1 MLKAE
6 TKSGIARFGRSR
18 RAESGATPASGTT
31 FPPMDSTN
39 SGADKRTDQ
48 QRRTDYE
55 QPGDGWLEQAALGD
69 PMVTFDSDGRAYIT
83 NAERAEQ
90 FDRDGGGD

>member
-1 MLKAE
+1 M
-6 TKSGIARFGRSR
+6 
-18 RAESGATPASGTT
+18 
-31 FPPMDSTN
+31 TN
-39 SGADKRTDQ
+39 ENLLGDKPTDQ

-69 PMVTFDSDGRAYIT
+69 PMVAFDSDGRAYIT

-90 FDRDGGGD
+90 FDRDGGDGP